1 MESVFGQTGHAP
13 EGEEML
19 KTLTRLHTPDLLH
32 LLASMGHGDELALVD
47 AHFPAVALARRL
59 VRLDGADLPDA
70 LDACLTLMPLDSFV
84 PDPALR
90 MEVVGKAAEI
100 PEVQRAC
107 QVVIDRRE
115 GRPVIL
121 QPLERHAFYARS
133 REAFGILATGE
144 LRPYG
149 CILVKKGVALSP

>member
-1 MESVFGQTGHAP
+1 
-13 EGEEML
+13 ML
-19 KTLTRLHTPDLLH
+19 KTLTRLHTPELLH

-59 VRLDGADLPDA
+59 VRLDGADLSDA
-70 LDACLTLMPLDSFV
+70 LDACLALIPLDSFV

-90 MEVVGKAAEI
+90 MEVVGKPAEI

-107 QVVIDRRE
+107 QAVIDRRE
-115 GRPVIL
+115 GRKVIL
-121 QPLERHAFYARS
+121 HPLERHAFYARA

-149 CILVKKGVALSP
+149 CILVKKGVALAP

>member
-1 MESVFGQTGHAP
+1 
-13 EGEEML
+13 ML
-19 KTLTRLHTPDLLH
+19 KTLTRLHTPELLH

-70 LDACLTLMPLDSFV
+70 LDACLALIPLDSFV

-90 MEVVGKAAEI
+90 MEVVGKPAEI

-107 QVVIDRRE
+107 QAVIDRRE
-115 GRPVIL
+115 GRKVIL
-121 QPLERHAFYARS
+121 HPLERHAFYARA

-149 CILVKKGVALSP
+149 CILVKKGVALAP